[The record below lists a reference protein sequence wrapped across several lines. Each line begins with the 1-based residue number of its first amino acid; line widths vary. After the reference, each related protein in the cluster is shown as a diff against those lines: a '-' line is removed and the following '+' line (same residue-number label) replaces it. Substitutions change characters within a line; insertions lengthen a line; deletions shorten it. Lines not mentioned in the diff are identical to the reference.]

1 MKTKRTKGSANVF
14 SDLGFGPAEAANLR
28 IRSEMM
34 AALIADIE
42 QRGLTQ
48 SRAARLLG
56 ITQPRVSNLMQGKI
70 QLFSIDT
77 LVKLLGKAGLRV
89 NFKLTRAA

>member
-1 MKTKRTKGSANVF
+1 MKSKRTKGSANVF
-14 SDLGFGPAEAANLR
+14 ADLGFDSDEAANLR
-28 IRSEMM
+28 IRAEMM
-34 AALIADIE
+34 AALIGSIE
-42 QRGLTQ
+42 K
-48 SRAARLLG
+48 SRLRQAQAAKLLG

-77 LVKLLGKAGLRV
+77 LVKLLSKAGHRV